1 MEGEE
6 PNELATRWQISGPL
20 DPSPRNAY
28 SDRIEQLLQRAA
40 ELGKEAN
47 GARTEEERRTIDA
60 LASMCEGTARSFAH
74 LQAFRA
80 VLNDLNRKNIPI
92 ATEVADKRDGKEQ

>member
-1 MEGEE
+1 MSGGSRRIEGEE
-6 PNELATRWQISGPL
+6 PSAAASRWRITGPL
-20 DPSPRNAY
+20 NPPPQNAY

-47 GARTEEERRTIDA
+47 GARTEEERKTIEA

-74 LQAFRA
+74 LQVFRK
-80 VLNDLNRKNIPI
+80 VLNDLQSK
-92 ATEVADKRDGKEQ
+92 

>member
-6 PNELATRWQISGPL
+6 PNAVAIRWRITGPL
-20 DPSPRNAY
+20 EPTTGNAY
-28 SDRIEQLLQRAA
+28 SDRIEQLLQHAA
-40 ELGKEAN
+40 ELGIEAD
-47 GARTEEERRTIDA
+47 GARTDEERRTIEA

-80 VLNDLNRKNIPI
+80 ILSDL
-92 ATEVADKRDGKEQ
+92 ES